1 MSNTIEEIFKI
12 DKIGKGIV
20 VKILFAFLVM
30 LRIFVNTFPIGD
42 NNFDNLYGYM
52 NTIIENPE
60 LAHTAN
66 ISDIPISDGNMV
78 FIGSILAVEFLAI
91 CSYYLY
97 VGLMIRDM
105 RKGDE
110 RFLPIAPSKLF
121 VRLFILICVSFILF
135 FLAMILLLYFFIFFI
150 IIFPWL
156 FMYPACYLSGD
167 SGFFMSF
174 AAVFKKSRGYYFVNV
189 RNLAVVM
196 LASLLLQWIA
206 VILGNVYEPISVVLD
221 AFIFVFTLF
230 CVARYSGLIYRRM
243 LMFPER
249 KNTPIEP
256 YN

>member
-12 DKIGKGIV
+12 DRIGKGIV

-30 LRIFVNTFPIGD
+30 LRISVNTFPVGD
-42 NNFDNLYGYM
+42 SDFGNLYGYM
-52 NTIIENPE
+52 NSILENPE
-60 LAHTAN
+60 LAYTAEL
-66 ISDIPISDGNMV
+66 SDIPVSHGNMI
-78 FIGSILAVEFLAI
+78 FIASILVTEFIAI
-91 CSYYLY
+91 CCYFVY

-110 RFLPIAPSKLF
+110 RFLPIAPGKLA
-121 VRLFILICVSFILF
+121 VRLFILSGISFILF
-135 FLAMILLLYFFIFFI
+135 LPAMILLLYFFIIFI

-167 SGFFMSF
+167 TGFFKSF
-174 AAVFKKSRGYYFVNV
+174 AAVFVKSRGYYFVNV
-189 RNLAVVM
+189 RNLAVIM
-196 LASLLLQWIA
+196 LASLLLQWLA
-206 VILGNVYEPISVVLD
+206 VILGSVYEPVSVVLD

-243 LMFPER
+243 VMFPER
-249 KNTPIEP
+249 KNRPVEP

>member
-52 NTIIENPE
+52 NSVIENPE
-60 LAHTAN
+60 LAYTAEL
-66 ISDIPISDGNMV
+66 SDIPISQGNMV
-78 FIGSILAVEFLAI
+78 FIASILAEEFLAI
-91 CSYYLY
+91 CGYFLY

-105 RKGDE
+105 RKVDE
-110 RFLPIAPSKLF
+110 KYLPIGTSKLF

-135 FLAMILLLYFFIFFI
+135 LPATILLLYFFIIFI

-167 SGFFMSF
+167 SGFFASF
-174 AAVFKKSRGYYFVNV
+174 AEVFKKSRGYYFVNV
-189 RNLAVVM
+189 RNLAIVM
-196 LASLLLQWIA
+196 MASLLLQWVG

-230 CVARYSGLIYRRM
+230 CVARYSCLIYRRM
-243 LMFPER
+243 VMFPER
-249 KNTPIEP
+249 KNRPIEP
-256 YN
+256 YK

>member
-12 DKIGKGIV
+12 DKIGKGIF

-42 NNFDNLYGYM
+42 NNFANLYSYM
-52 NTIIENPE
+52 NAIVENPE
-60 LAHTAN
+60 LAYTAE

-78 FIGSILAVEFLAI
+78 FIGSILVTEFLAI
-91 CSYYLY
+91 CGYYLY
-97 VGLMIRDM
+97 VGLLIRDM

-110 RFLPIAPSKLF
+110 RFAPIESGKLF
-121 VRLFILICVSFILF
+121 VRLFILISVSFILF
-135 FLAMILLLYFFIFFI
+135 LPATIILLYFFFILI

-167 SGFFMSF
+167 SGFFKSF
-174 AAVFKKSRGYYFVNV
+174 AEVFKKSRGYYFVNV
-189 RNLAVVM
+189 RNLAVVL
-196 LASLLLQWIA
+196 LASLLLNWIA
-206 VILGNVYEPISVVLD
+206 VILGNIYEPISVVLD

-230 CVARYSGLIYRRM
+230 CVARYSCLIYRRM

-256 YN
+256 